1 MRPHYWISGLAICT
15 AFTIACSHTGARA
28 GALTDDQLD
37 RAVTAKLQLDPQL
50 KTYGIGVNANAA
62 ESRVTLSGSVPTEEM
77 RTRAVAL
84 AKEAYSPLVI
94 RDQIDVKPRVVE
106 RWREVGRSAYTDQMA
121 QLTRQRATEVGE
133 KIGSGLDDAWIHTKI
148 RTNLVGEGE
157 LPFAG
162 VNVDVVDKVVTL
174 RGTVESATAKDT
186 AERVSKATN
195 GVTQV
200 HNRLVVK
207 KNG

>member
-1 MRPHYWISGLAICT
+1 
-15 AFTIACSHTGARA
+15 
-28 GALTDDQLD
+28 
-37 RAVTAKLQLDPQL
+37 
-50 KTYGIGVNANAA
+50 
-62 ESRVTLSGSVPTEEM
+62 
-77 RTRAVAL
+77 
-84 AKEAYSPLVI
+84 
-94 RDQIDVKPRVVE
+94 
-106 RWREVGRSAYTDQMA
+106 MA

-148 RTNLVGEGE
+148 RTKLVGEGE

>member
-1 MRPHYWISGLAICT
+1 MLLK
-15 AFTIACSHTGARA
+15 A
-28 GALTDDQLD
+28 GSLC
-37 RAVTAKLQLDPQL
+37 
-50 KTYGIGVNANAA
+50 
-62 ESRVTLSGSVPTEEM
+62 RVVFRRRKM

-148 RTNLVGEGE
+148 RTKLVGEGE